1 MCRYVGLSST
11 ALQVQYIILYN
22 ISICAHVCRIT
33 RMNGCKSLDYY
44 IARVFQTL
52 NDYSGHMPFV
62 AINQSFLFVSCS
74 RNQVLEA
81 AYRTSLR
88 LGFFLCMYD
97 NCVQVETRVSYHVYE
112 NFGRPT
118 PTSNTSTATRRFSSR
133 MSPDKRE
140 RYWCPL
146 TGVKTVSK
154 QAPLVTELSTRY
166 L

>member
-1 MCRYVGLSST
+1 MCTCMSYNTHERVQIPRLLYCEGLSD
-11 ALQVQYIILYN
+11 AERLQWTYAIRCYQ
-22 ISICAHVCRIT
+22 SIFFIRF
-33 RMNGCKSLDYY
+33 L
-44 IARVFQTL
+44 
-52 NDYSGHMPFV
+52 
-62 AINQSFLFVSCS
+62 QSKPSS
-74 RNQVLEA
+74 
-81 AYRTSLR
+81 YRTSLR

-112 NFGRPT
+112 IFGRPT

-154 QAPLVTELSTRY
+154 QAPLVTELSIRY